1 MEHAHIDAIK
11 ETTLQMAANGELLT
25 ILSRTSWLPDNLAQ
39 RYYTGRE
46 KFESASS
53 IEDATAI
60 MRLARATLKVIT
72 AMNII
77 IFGMLTAYVLPLM
90 CALLGAAAYGLRSL
104 SEHTLAR
111 TFRLSHAAY
120 AQAILAVIVGF
131 AVGLFSDFTCKA
143 FVNTLGDCFFSWLR
157 S

>member
-1 MEHAHIDAIK
+1 
-11 ETTLQMAANGELLT
+11 
-25 ILSRTSWLPDNLAQ
+25 
-39 RYYTGRE
+39 
-46 KFESASS
+46 
-53 IEDATAI
+53 
-60 MRLARATLKVIT
+60 
-72 AMNII
+72 
-77 IFGMLTAYVLPLM
+77 M
-90 CALLGAAAYGLRSL
+90 CALLGAAGYGLRSL